1 MKSKAN
7 ERTKE
12 RTGYKFQY
20 LTTTWQPF
28 PGKMLYTG
36 LKKKLLDCKSRA
48 ADVNIA
54 YDESSDFVVILNQFL
69 KSRVDNRSQ
78 GELTKR

>member
-1 MKSKAN
+1 
-7 ERTKE
+7 
-12 RTGYKFQY
+12 
-20 LTTTWQPF
+20 
-28 PGKMLYTG
+28 MLYTG

-48 ADVNIA
+48 VDVNIA
-54 YDESSDFVVILNQFL
+54 YDESSDFVMILNQFL